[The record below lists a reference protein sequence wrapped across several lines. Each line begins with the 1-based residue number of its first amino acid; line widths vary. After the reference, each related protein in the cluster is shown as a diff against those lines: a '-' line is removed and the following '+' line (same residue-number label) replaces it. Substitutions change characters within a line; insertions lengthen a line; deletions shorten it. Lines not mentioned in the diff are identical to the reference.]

1 MSASPLTSP
10 LALTSGESTL
20 WAVLLGVGVVVLVV
34 VIVLLTMLLRLV
46 VDIDD
51 GVKAVWRSAG
61 RLAANTATTWQLQNS
76 LHATRQLQDEIRR
89 HDQLLER
96 L

>member
-1 MSASPLTSP
+1 MNSLLTVTGADQTFW
-10 LALTSGESTL
+10 LIALGI
-20 WAVLLGVGVVVLVV
+20 GLVV
-34 VIVLLTMLLRLV
+34 VAVVIALLTLLVRLV
-46 VDIDD
+46 SYIDE
-51 GVKAVWRSAG
+51 GVAEVWATAT

-76 LHATRQLQDEIRR
+76 LHATRQLKDEIRR